1 MVLSPIGNIYAMT
14 PLWMS
19 YLLTVIT
26 DKSPVALSMA
36 QITLP
41 LHSGNA
47 IYATKLSKFLRNISS
62 FSTCR
67 PYKY

>member
-14 PLWMS
+14 PLWKS

-47 IYATKLSKFLRNISS
+47 IYVNELSKFLRNISS